1 MFVRTKRGKYHKRLH
16 KSLGRAICLLYRTHR
31 HRSRDL
37 GKKLYYQCTR
47 QKIRRSRPS
56 HTLETKTENWLCKGS
71 SKDCS
76 VLMVRAVVHVDT
88 NLEDLSTVTVKRKDV
103 FSYYPSPETPFV
115 VKSEGPEKIKVD
127 LSSKLGPFRS
137 SGRL

>member
-1 MFVRTKRGKYHKRLH
+1 
-16 KSLGRAICLLYRTHR
+16 
-31 HRSRDL
+31 
-37 GKKLYYQCTR
+37 
-47 QKIRRSRPS
+47 
-56 HTLETKTENWLCKGS
+56 
-71 SKDCS
+71 
-76 VLMVRAVVHVDT
+76 MVRAVVHVDT